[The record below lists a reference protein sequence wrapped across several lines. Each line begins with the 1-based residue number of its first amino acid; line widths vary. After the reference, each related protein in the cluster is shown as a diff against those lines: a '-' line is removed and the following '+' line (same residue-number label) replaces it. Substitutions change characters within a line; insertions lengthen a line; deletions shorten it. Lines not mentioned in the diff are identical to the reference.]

1 MNWKGTSYLLATT
14 LGLFAFIWFF
24 ERHLG
29 KAPPAPLPGKIAPG
43 LTPTAITAIETITGD
58 VTNRVEL
65 QDAGWRLVS
74 PIDYPAEKL
83 FIEAFIDACAG
94 LTPHASIS
102 RQVTGTQPEGVDDYG
117 FNPPQARITFTQSGG
132 EVVIEIGARSPSEK
146 WVYAR
151 SEGSEGVEIVD
162 AGILRYIPATPDG
175 WRDRSLI
182 RLGEAPFNQLDIAAS
197 SGGFELTRSN
207 LTSAWRIT
215 RPKPAK
221 RANNYRAN
229 MLMQYILNWRIAGF
243 VTDDPKADLTPYG
256 LKSPAARI
264 AFRQGTNVLAAVDLG
279 SSPTN
284 NPALVYARRL
294 SHTNVVLV
302 PRQLLD
308 SVNTPFAHFRDEQ
321 LLSFNPDIAKQIVIQ
336 ADETFALQR
345 QTNAAWV
352 IARPARAAGPT
363 NTAAPAV
370 RVGPV
375 PADPELV
382 GRFMTNLMSLQVV
395 SNGWVKDVVADY
407 APFGLAPPRR
417 SYAIHTNAAAT
428 AAFQPVSATN
438 QPFAQIGIGS
448 RPQGELATI
457 LARRMSEDSVYK
469 ISLGE
474 VMQLPT
480 RAYELRHRQVWDF
493 DPRLA
498 ETITIRHAGKTR
510 KLVRTDNA
518 GGDRGWALAEGFQ
531 GMINVAAVEA
541 QVLQLSQLRANSWS
555 YQGESPQALQ
565 TRGIFDAFS
574 HSIELEV
581 SEPGGRKTYR
591 VTWGKKT
598 ARGDIYAAVKLEGG
612 TTVFEYDRRDYE
624 TIAQFLGVPLN

>member
-1 MNWKGTSYLLATT
+1 MNWKGTFYLIATT

-29 KAPPAPLPGKIAPG
+29 KASPPPPPGKLAPG
-43 LTPTAITAIETITGD
+43 LSPSAVTAIETVTGG

-65 QDAGWRLVS
+65 VDNGWRLVS
-74 PIDYPAEKL
+74 PVDYPAEKL
-83 FIEAFIDACAG
+83 FIEAFIGACAE
-94 LTPHASIS
+94 LTPHTSIS
-102 RQVTGTQPEGVDDYG
+102 KQVTGTQPEGVDDYG
-117 FNPPQARITFTQSGG
+117 FNPPRARIVFRQSND
-132 EVVIEIGARSPSEK
+132 EVVIEIGNRSPSEK

-151 SEGSEGVEIVD
+151 SEGTEGVEIVD
-162 AGILRYIPATPDG
+162 ANILRYIPTTPDG

-182 RLGEAPFNQLDIAAS
+182 RLGDAPFNQLDIAAAT
-197 SGGFELTRSN
+197 GGFELTRSN

-221 RANNYRAN
+221 RANNYRSN

-243 VTDDPKADLTPYG
+243 VTDDPQADLTPYG

-264 AFRQGTNVLAAVDLG
+264 TFRQGTNQLAVVELG
-279 SSPTN
+279 GSPTN
-284 NPALVYARRL
+284 NPALVYARRW

-321 LLSFNPDIAKQIVIQ
+321 LLSFDPAIARQIVVQ

-345 QTNAAWV
+345 QTNDAWL
-352 IARPARAAGPT
+352 ITRPAPAGGKTNAA
-363 NTAAPAV
+363 AALPPALI
-370 RVGPV
+370 

-417 SYAIHTNAAAT
+417 SYAIHTNAAAGL
-428 AAFQPVSATN
+428 AFQPVSATN

-474 VMQLPT
+474 VMQLPA
-480 RAYELRHRQVWDF
+480 RAYELRNRQIWDF

-498 ETITIRHAGKTR
+498 ESVTIRHAGKTR

-518 GGDRGWALAEGFQ
+518 GGDRGWALDEGFQ
-531 GMINVAAVEA
+531 GIINVAAVEA
-541 QVLQLSQLRANSWS
+541 QVLQLSQLRAINWS

-565 TRGIFDAFS
+565 SRGIFDEFS
-574 HSIELEV
+574 HSIELVV

-598 ARGDIYAAVKLEGG
+598 ARGDIYAAVKLAGG
-612 TTVFEYDRRDYE
+612 TTVFEYDRGNYE